1 MIRND
6 QEKINN
12 ILNNL
17 IGMRVKIES
26 IENKVDIEVRKSV
39 LDIMA
44 AIS

>member
-17 IGMRVKIES
+17 IGMHVKIES

-39 LDIMA
+39 LDSMA

>member
-39 LDIMA
+39 LDSMA